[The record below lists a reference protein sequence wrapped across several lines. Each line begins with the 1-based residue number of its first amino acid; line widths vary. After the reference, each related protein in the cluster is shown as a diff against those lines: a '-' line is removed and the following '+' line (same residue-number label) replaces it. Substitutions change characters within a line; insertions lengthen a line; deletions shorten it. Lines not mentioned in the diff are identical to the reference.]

1 MDMSKHLMDSVKY
14 ELEFKKAKE
23 EFEPI
28 LKNIS
33 LKVLIITIKHPGF
46 ITDEE
51 VVEELRSYISQM
63 LEYLDRINS
72 VHLKAMAINDY
83 DLNKKCGDEK
93 NKLIYDMEEI
103 RKLYMRN

>member
-1 MDMSKHLMDSVKY
+1 
-14 ELEFKKAKE
+14 
-23 EFEPI
+23 
-28 LKNIS
+28 
-33 LKVLIITIKHPGF
+33 
-46 ITDEE
+46 
-51 VVEELRSYISQM
+51 M